1 MSHAYEEFFLNQLFR
16 VDYQYFE
23 LQLKTLPSSFFRIL
37 QARDGLDWALFVDFL
52 IEIFSRSKNNL
63 LDRDFF

>member
-23 LQLKTLPSSFFRIL
+23 LQLKTLESSSFQAL
-37 QARDGLDWALFVDFL
+37 QVKDVHYLVLLMDCL
-52 IEIFSRSKNNL
+52 IEISSRYKNYL
-63 LDRDFF
+63 LDPDFF